1 MLRSA
6 GPSRD
11 PSDQDADLT
20 TRSNPPRPAA
30 ATTSPPERRGRLRS
44 LGALPRDVIL
54 ATTQNPRM
62 VRIGQRWGMRL
73 GASRFVAGETL
84 EDCVAVLRGLAG
96 KGLRVYAIPLG
107 ESVADR
113 DQVER
118 VVRLYEDMVAR
129 LSGEPFDKTL
139 AVKPTNLGLVLDE
152 ELAYASAE
160 RIVATA
166 REAGMFV
173 RVEMEESRHVDATLR
188 IYLRLREAG
197 FDNTGIV
204 LQAYLYRTEDD
215 LRSLLP
221 LDPNVR
227 LVKGAYLEPA
237 SVAFPKKADVDGN
250 YRKLVDLA
258 LAGGGF
264 TAIATHDDAMIEHA
278 VAALAG
284 AAAHAEGRYEFQLL
298 YGVRPQ
304 LQERLVRRGHPVRVC
319 VPYGTDW
326 YVYFGRRLAERPS
339 NLLFVLKSMVR
350 G

>member
-1 MLRSA
+1 M
-6 GPSRD
+6 
-11 PSDQDADLT
+11 T
-20 TRSNPPRPAA
+20 TRIDPPQADAPAA
-30 ATTSPPERRGRLRS
+30 SSAVPPPERRGRLRS
-44 LGALPRDVIL
+44 LGALPRDAIL

-84 EDCVAVLRGLAG
+84 EDCVAVLRGLAAR
-96 KGLRVYAIPLG
+96 GLRVYAIPLG
-107 ESVADR
+107 ESVDDEA
-113 DQVER
+113 QVER
-118 VVRLYEDMVAR
+118 VVGLYEHMVER
-129 LSGEPFDKTL
+129 LSGESFNKTL

-152 ELAYASAE
+152 ELAYASAV
-160 RIVATA
+160 RILTTA
-166 REAGMFV
+166 REAGLFV
-173 RVEMEESRHVDATLR
+173 RVEMEESKHADATLR
-188 IYLRLREAG
+188 IYRRLREAG
-197 FDNTGIV
+197 FDNTGVV

-237 SVAFPKKADVDGN
+237 SVAFPKKADVDRN
-250 YRKLVDLA
+250 YCRLVDIA

-278 VAALAG
+278 VATLAG
-284 AAAHAEGRYEFQLL
+284 SAAHAEGRYEFQLL

-304 LQERLVRRGHPVRVC
+304 LQERLVRRDHPVRVC